1 MTPEEIQAL
10 TEERLRRWT
19 ARLVAEHA
27 TPMVLVAVGH
37 DHASGKIV
45 ICALEDGP
53 MSEDEAIRALL
64 RYALHHLRDGVC

>member
-1 MTPEEIQAL
+1 MPMTAEELQAL

-37 DHASGKIV
+37 DHALGKIV
-45 ICALEDGP
+45 ICTLEDGP
-53 MSEDEAIRALL
+53 FSEARYLRGLL
-64 RYALHHLRDGVC
+64 RYASEHLP